1 MRWPERCSRTIAFVG
16 AWMFLCLALVS
27 GASRASTASM
37 AEARPMVVLAM
48 PAAAMPQMLDCPP
61 CARCYVAP
69 APVAHGV
76 SAEPAGTRRTKQ
88 ARKRSALPSGSCCR
102 SITARVRRP
111 RRTSTKN
118 AGQASRPSRRPARKQ
133 PRKGPSDEPT

>member
-1 MRWPERCSRTIAFVG
+1 MPWPERCSRTIAFVG

-76 SAEPAGTRRTKQ
+76 SAEPAGT
-88 ARKRSALPSGSCCR
+88 
-102 SITARVRRP
+102 
-111 RRTSTKN
+111 
-118 AGQASRPSRRPARKQ
+118 
-133 PRKGPSDEPT
+133 DEPTWRVHDPALPYTIRAIDTGVWPPRLPLRIAFCRWLD